1 MRILLALDGSPQAVR
16 GIEFVRRL
24 ALTRHDEVI
33 VASIAEA
40 SYGLAV
46 GLAGPPMALTWYDAV
61 REAVHEHAH
70 RVVAEASEA
79 LAGHGTIR
87 TVVREGHPVEELRA
101 IATAGSIDLI
111 VVGPHGRGRL
121 ESILVGSTS
130 QGLLDGAHTSVLVAR
145 PMRNDLRTV
154 VLAVD
159 GSEHGAEAVRFLTEL
174 PLPPESTIAA
184 TTVIPARDPGYGR
197 AWSDAF
203 LATIEADEREAGRRV
218 LDDAVTTLREAGR
231 VVSSELRTGM
241 PKHAILEAVEEH
253 GADLVVLGARG
264 LGGFE
269 ELVLGSVSRAV
280 SKAAPCSA
288 LVVHLT

>member
-1 MRILLALDGSPQAVR
+1 VRILLALDGSPQAAR
-16 GIEFVRRL
+16 GIELVRRL
-24 ALTRHDEVI
+24 ALTPSDEVI
-33 VASIAEA
+33 VASVAEA

-46 GLAGPPMALTWYDAV
+46 GLAGPPMALAWYDAV
-61 REAVHEHAH
+61 REAVREHANQ
-70 RVVAEASEA
+70 VVADGSAA
-79 LAGHGTIR
+79 LAGHGRIR
-87 TVVREGHPVEELRA
+87 TIVREGHPVEELRA
-101 IATAGSIDLI
+101 IATELAVDLI

-130 QGLLDGAHTSVLVAR
+130 QGLLDGAHTSVLIAR
-145 PMRNDLRTV
+145 SLRNGLRTV

-159 GSEHGAEAVRFLTEL
+159 GSAHSAEAVRFLAAL
-174 PLPPESTIAA
+174 PLPEESRIVA

-203 LATIEADEREAGRRV
+203 LATIEADERRAGQRV
-218 LDDAVTTLREAGR
+218 LDDAAAAVRRAGREATTD
-231 VVSSELRTGM
+231 LRAGM

-269 ELVLGSVSRAV
+269 QLVLGSVSRGV